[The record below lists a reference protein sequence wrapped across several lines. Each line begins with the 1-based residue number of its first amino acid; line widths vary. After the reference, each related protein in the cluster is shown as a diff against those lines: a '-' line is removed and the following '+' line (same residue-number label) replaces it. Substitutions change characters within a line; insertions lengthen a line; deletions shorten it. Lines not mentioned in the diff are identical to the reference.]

1 MANRHL
7 SRSIV
12 LQSLFELDFRS
23 RPLAD
28 LTHILEKNIE
38 EFGPGLTDE
47 AFVENLAQGVAAKR
61 SALDQLIVKAAP
73 EWPLDKISM
82 VDRNILR
89 IGLYELLFSEKGEVP
104 AKVAINEAI
113 ELAKT
118 FGGESSGR
126 FVNGVLGTVYKEMG
140 EPGKNDKPK
149 KKEKGARNKLQDYN
163 PDELAKMNIEKVAG
177 GVVYTVEDGEIYLA
191 LVHDIFGFWT
201 LSKGHIESDEQ
212 PSEGAVREIKEELG
226 LDTTSESELGHNEYI
241 ANDERVGKVRR
252 QVSYFLLHA
261 ESRDELQHN
270 STGLDDARWF
280 QVHEVVHLK
289 IYEDLVPIITRAIT
303 NISNQASA
311 VTH

>member
-23 RPLAD
+23 QPLAN
-28 LTHILEKNIE
+28 LPHILEKNIE
-38 EFGPGLTDE
+38 EFGPGLTDRE
-47 AFVENLAQGVAAKR
+47 FVDVLAQGVASKR

-104 AKVAINEAI
+104 AKVAINESI

-140 EPGKNDKPK
+140 EPGKNEKPK
-149 KKEKGARNKLQDYN
+149 KKEKKSRNKIQDYS
-163 PDELAKMNIEKVAG
+163 PADLEKMNVEKIAG

-201 LSKGHIESDEQ
+201 LSKGHIDSGENDKD
-212 PSEGAVREIKEELG
+212 AVVRKIEEELG
-226 LDTTSESELGHNEYI
+226 LHTVVEADLGHNEYI
-241 ANDERVGKVRR
+241 ANDEHSGKVRR
-252 QVSYFLLHA
+252 QVVYFLLKA
-261 ESRDELQHN
+261 PLRDELIHN

-280 QVHEVVHLK
+280 EVHEVVHLK
-289 IYEDLVPIITRAIT
+289 IYDDLIPIITKAIT
-303 NISNQASA
+303 LVAK
-311 VTH
+311 

>member
-23 RPLAD
+23 SPLAR
-28 LTHILEKNIE
+28 LPLILDKNID
-38 EFGPGLTDE
+38 EFGPGLTDR
-47 AFVENLAQGVAAKR
+47 AFVDVLAHGVAGKR

-89 IGLYELLFSEKGEVP
+89 IGLYELLFTERGEVP

-140 EPGKNDKPK
+140 EPGKHEKPK
-149 KKEKGARNKLQDYN
+149 KKTKGSKNKIEDYKAE
-163 PDELAKMNIEKVAG
+163 DLAKMNIEKVAG
-177 GVVYTVEDGEIYLA
+177 GVVYTVDEGEIYLA

-201 LSKGHIESDEQ
+201 LSKGHIESEEEPAQ
-212 PSEGAVREIKEELG
+212 GAVREIKEELG
-226 LDTTSESELGHNEYI
+226 LDTTVKGELGANEYI

-261 ESRDELQHN
+261 ENRAELEHN

-289 IYEDLVPIITRAIT
+289 IYDDLIPIITKAIT
-303 NISNQASA
+303 QVAK
-311 VTH
+311 

>member
-12 LQSLFELDFRS
+12 LQSLFELDFHS
-23 RPLAD
+23 HP
-28 LTHILEKNIE
+28 LTHLTQILERNIE
-38 EFGPGLTDE
+38 EFGPGLTDR
-47 AFVENLAQGVAAKR
+47 AFVESLAQGVAGKR
-61 SALDQLIVKAAP
+61 GALDQLIVKAAP

-89 IGLYELLFSEKGEVP
+89 IGLYELLFAEKGEVP

-140 EPGKNDKPK
+140 EPGKHEKPK
-149 KKEKGARNKLQDYN
+149 KKEKKSRNKVQDYT
-163 PDELAKMNIEKVAG
+163 PEELAEMNIEKVAG
-177 GVVYTVEDGEIYLA
+177 GVVYTVENGEIYLA

-201 LSKGHIESDEQ
+201 LSKGHIESDET
-212 PSEGAVREIKEELG
+212 PEIAVLREIQEELG
-226 LDTTSESELGHNEYI
+226 IETIVEGELGANEYI

-252 QVSYFLLHA
+252 QVAYFLLKCP
-261 ESRDELQHN
+261 ERLELQHN

-280 QVHEVVHLK
+280 EVHEVVHLK
-289 IYEDLVPIITRAIT
+289 IYDDLVPIITKAIT
-303 NISNQASA
+303 MVAKG
-311 VTH
+311 

>member
-23 RPLAD
+23 RPMS
-28 LTHILEKNIE
+28 ILDSILKRNTL
-38 EFGPGLTDE
+38 EFGPGLTDTD
-47 AFVENLAQGVAAKR
+47 FINTLAVGVAGKR
-61 SALDQLIVKAAP
+61 SALDQIIIKAAP

-89 IGLYELLFSEKGEVP
+89 IGLYELLFAEKGEVP

-126 FVNGVLGTVYKEMG
+126 FVNGVLGTVFKEMG

-149 KKEKGARNKLQDYN
+149 KKQKGSRNKAQDYK
-163 PDELAKMNIEKVAG
+163 PEDLAKMNIEKVAG
-177 GVVYTVEDGEIYLA
+177 GVVYTIEDGDIYLA

-201 LSKGHIESDEQ
+201 LSKGHIESDES
-212 PSEGAVREIKEELG
+212 PSEGAVREINEELG
-226 LDTTSESELGHNEYI
+226 LNTKVESELGNNEYI
-241 ANDERVGKVRR
+241 ANDENAGKVRR
-252 QVSYFLLHA
+252 QVSYFLLH
-261 ESRDELQHN
+261 SDGRNELAHN

-280 QVHEVVHLK
+280 EVHEIAHLK
-289 IYEDLVPIITRAIT
+289 IYDDLLPIITKAIKI
-303 NISNQASA
+303 ISNQ
-311 VTH
+311 

>member
-23 RPLAD
+23 QPLAN
-28 LTHILEKNIE
+28 LTHILDKNIE
-38 EFGPGLTDE
+38 EFGPGLTDR
-47 AFVENLAQGVAAKR
+47 AFVETLAQGVASKR

-104 AKVAINEAI
+104 AKVAINESI

-149 KKEKGARNKLQDYN
+149 KKEKGSRNKAQDYS
-163 PDELAKMNIEKVAG
+163 PEDLAKMNIEKIVG
-177 GVVYTVEDGEIYLA
+177 GVVYAVEDGEIYLA

-201 LSKGHIESDEQ
+201 LSKGHIDSGEEN
-212 PSEGAVREIKEELG
+212 EAAVIRKIKEELNI
-226 LDTTSESELGHNEYI
+226 DTTVEGELGHNEYI
-241 ANDERVGKVRR
+241 ANDEHVGKVRR
-252 QVSYFLLHA
+252 QVVYYLLKSN
-261 ESRDELQHN
+261 ERSELTHD
-270 STGLDDARWF
+270 SSGLDDARWF

-289 IYEDLVPIITRAIT
+289 IYDDLVPIITKAIT
-303 NISNQASA
+303 QVAK
-311 VTH
+311 

>member
-23 RPLAD
+23 QPLAN

-149 KKEKGARNKLQDYN
+149 KKEKGARNKLQDYK
-163 PDELAKMNIEKVAG
+163 PDELAKMNIEKIAG
-177 GVVYTVEDGEIYLA
+177 GVVYTIDDGEIYLA

-201 LSKGHIESDEQ
+201 LSKGHIESDEK
-212 PSEGAVREIKEELG
+212 SEDAVVRKIEEEIGVHAVVEA
-226 LDTTSESELGHNEYI
+226 ELGHNEYI
-241 ANDERVGKVRR
+241 ANDEHVGKVRR
-252 QVSYFLLHA
+252 QVQYFLLKA
-261 ESRDELQHN
+261 PMRDELIHN
-270 STGLDDARWF
+270 SSGLDDARWF

-289 IYEDLVPIITRAIT
+289 IYEDLVPIITKAIT
-303 NISNQASA
+303 LVAK
-311 VTH
+311 

>member
-23 RPLAD
+23 QPLAN
-28 LTHILEKNIE
+28 LTHILDKNVE
-38 EFGPGLTDE
+38 EFGPGLTDRD
-47 AFVENLAQGVAAKR
+47 FVDALAQGVAGKR
-61 SALDQLIVKAAP
+61 TALDQLIVKAAP

-89 IGLYELLFSEKGEVP
+89 IGLYELLFAEKGEVP
-104 AKVAINEAI
+104 AKVAINESI

-140 EPGKNDKPK
+140 EPGKNEKPK
-149 KKEKGARNKLQDYN
+149 KKQKGSRNKAQDYA
-163 PDELAKMNIEKVAG
+163 PEVLSAMNIEKVAG
-177 GVVYTVEDGEIYLA
+177 GVVYCVEDHEIYLA

-201 LSKGHIESDEQ
+201 LSKGHIETDEE
-212 PSEGAVREIKEELG
+212 PAAGAMREIKEELG
-226 LDTTSESELGHNEYI
+226 LDTTVESELGANEYI

-252 QVSYFLLHA
+252 QVSYFLLKADGRH
-261 ESRDELQHN
+261 ELEHN

-289 IYEDLVPIITRAIT
+289 IYDDLIPIITKAIT
-303 NISNQASA
+303 QVAK
-311 VTH
+311 